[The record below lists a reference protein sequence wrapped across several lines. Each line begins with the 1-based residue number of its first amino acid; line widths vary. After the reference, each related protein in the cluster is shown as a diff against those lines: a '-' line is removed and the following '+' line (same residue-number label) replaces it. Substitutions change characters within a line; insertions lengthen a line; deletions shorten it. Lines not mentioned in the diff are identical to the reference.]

1 MALIIMLS
9 TTFTIFGQLSY
20 YNFTP
25 NDSTFKVGYEEIARD
40 FTEKYDLTDLQK
52 KEFKDSDFEV
62 RIWNSVSNGCDGVF
76 IVNKNNIMSVYY
88 LDDLQSSFDRILD
101 IVGLYKPEINLLD
114 SNLIETKLLWAKL
127 MGNDILNLPDE
138 EVVIHSNVILDGSL
152 YIVEIG
158 NDLGYRCYHYVNPE
172 LYQVEEAKKMTKI
185 INIINNDIINKL

>member
-1 MALIIMLS
+1 M
-9 TTFTIFGQLSY
+9 
-20 YNFTP
+20 
-25 NDSTFKVGYEEIARD
+25 
-40 FTEKYDLTDLQK
+40 
-52 KEFKDSDFEV
+52 